1 MAKVGGAR
9 AAGRGNGPWG
19 GWLLPGLCAVG
30 AGVAMTLAAGAV
42 RVPAAAGDQARA
54 TGVPS
59 LAVTR
64 LDWLPV
70 GGEVRERLRLLDPS
84 PLLMP
89 GDFDDRGGVASAVGI
104 ERPGGGVTEV
114 FPPALAFS
122 ESRPSKEILR
132 PPIPRTAEAAIDLV
146 VASRWFD
153 GMARAD
159 EPTAAASVGIGSAGR
174 IDVHA
179 ESGSALVATLPLPE
193 DPALDAVAWRPVE
206 LSVLINAAGTVASP
220 MVISGSG
227 VAEVDE
233 RLRVLAQR
241 ELLPRLRLRPGA
253 YRLVVGP

>member
-1 MAKVGGAR
+1 MNTLAKAG
-9 AAGRGNGPWG
+9 GRGNERWG

-30 AGVAMTLAAGAV
+30 AGVAMTLVAGAV
-42 RVPAAAGDQARA
+42 RVPMGAGDGTRA
-54 TGVPS
+54 GEVPS

-84 PLLMP
+84 PLFMP
-89 GDFDDRGGVASAVGI
+89 SDLDDRGGMASAVGI
-104 ERPGGGVTEV
+104 ERPGGGVTEI

-132 PPIPRTAEAAIDLV
+132 PSIPRTAEAAIDLV

-153 GMARAD
+153 GMSRAD
-159 EPTAAASVGIGSAGR
+159 EPVAAALVDTGSAGR

-179 ESGSALVATLPLPE
+179 EGGSAVVATLPLPE
-193 DPALDAVAWRPVE
+193 DSALDAVAWRPVE

-220 MVISGSG
+220 VVIAGSG

-233 RLRVLAQR
+233 RLRIMAQR